1 MSTHASI
8 VRGFV
13 LSCLISTGATSCVRL
28 DEGHCIVNGGDFACN
43 DEERMCATE
52 IEGFREPSDPGNGC
66 VSIAKTREYFDDY
79 LVHVQYGL
87 PDTLWPRG
95 EVEDDVD
102 SMAGVLVRAAEDRG
116 LDGECVVDREQ
127 VLELEPLWREVKA
140 VRTFLERRDRVRVGS
155 AALEGFQVEA
165 IVGLD
170 AAVNDW
176 LAKCKELT
184 ERTSG

>member
-1 MSTHASI
+1 MIMSTHASI

-13 LSCLISTGATSCVRL
+13 LSGLISTGATSCVRL

-43 DEERMCATE
+43 DEEQMCATE

-66 VSIAKTREYFDDY
+66 VSIAETRDYFDDY

-87 PDTLWPRG
+87 PDTLWPHG
-95 EVEDDVD
+95 EAEDDVD
-102 SMAGVLVRAAEDRG
+102 SMAGVLMRAAEERG

-155 AALEGFQVEA
+155 ATLEGFQVEA
-165 IVGLD
+165 IVGL
-170 AAVNDW
+170 NDGVDEW
-176 LAKCKELT
+176 LDNCNPSIS
-184 ERTSG
+184 RG